1 MACLSGTAILRD
13 AAAIAGSSSPF
24 AGEQQADKGHQMT
37 TLLPKAPVDLALA
50 PVAAHIDDNLSR
62 IRDISPSAIDVDLQL
77 QLNTPPRRDDTDER
91 CQRIRAVA
99 LRDVD
104 LHGWDA
110 AISHDWTRLRLSGGS
125 VSIELGLSAA
135 IRDYIAGPAS
145 RNPVKA

>member
-1 MACLSGTAILRD
+1 
-13 AAAIAGSSSPF
+13 
-24 AGEQQADKGHQMT
+24 MT

-110 AISHDWTRLRLSGGS
+110 ASSHDWTRLRLSGGS